1 MSSGI
6 LDYITWRGDLSLKQY
21 PLNEIDALIFSE
33 LSYIKMNGIVSES
46 FSRKGIT
53 LEQAAHD
60 FFYAPDILERSD
72 TGLFINNS
80 LIELLRVMGNA
91 PRYKNMQ
98 LCGFVESLDTAHEKQ
113 FAAITILPGDGTI
126 FVAFRGTDDTI
137 VGWKEDFNMAFI
149 TPVPSQ
155 KDALEYLTAAASKL
169 PGKIRVGGHSKGG
182 NLAVYAATFCQ
193 PKIQHRILNIYNHDG
208 PGFQTNITDT
218 PEFNAIRDK
227 IQTYVPQ
234 TSIIGML
241 LAHHNTYTIIKSEES
256 GIMQHDPF
264 SWQLDGPHFII
275 QDKLTDQSILID
287 KTIRTW
293 LEKLDNK
300 QREDFVDALYR
311 VLTSSDAATLREL
324 SEKWTRNP
332 AMALRAFLS
341 LDENTRHIMWE
352 SLQLLFKSAAEHIP
366 PLTEIL
372 FNKSRKKV
380 NIEQKKN
387 ISKTAQKQLPGI
399 KPQ

>member
-6 LDYITWRGDLSLKQY
+6 LDYITWRGDLSLKQH

-33 LSYIKMNGIVSES
+33 LSYIKMNGIVSGS

-72 TGLFINNS
+72 TGLFINSS

-98 LCGFVESLDTAHEKQ
+98 LCGFAESLDTTHEKQ
-113 FAAITILPGDGTI
+113 FSAITILPGDETI
-126 FVAFRGTDDTI
+126 FIAFRGTDDTI

-155 KDALEYLTAAASKL
+155 KDALEYLTTAASKL
-169 PGKIRVGGHSKGG
+169 HGKIRVGGHSKGG

-193 PKIQHRILNIYNHDG
+193 PKIQRRILNIYNHDG

-218 PEFNAIRDK
+218 PEFNAIRNK

-241 LAHHNTYTIIKSEES
+241 LAHHNTYTIIKSEET

-264 SWQLDGPHFII
+264 SWQLNGPHFII

-332 AMALRAFLS
+332 AMALRALLS

-352 SLQLLFKSAAEHIP
+352 SLQLLFKSATEHIP

-387 ISKTAQKQLPGI
+387 ISKTAPKQLPDT
-399 KPQ
+399 KP

>member
-1 MSSGI
+1 
-6 LDYITWRGDLSLKQY
+6 
-21 PLNEIDALIFSE
+21 
-33 LSYIKMNGIVSES
+33 
-46 FSRKGIT
+46 
-53 LEQAAHD
+53 
-60 FFYAPDILERSD
+60 
-72 TGLFINNS
+72 
-80 LIELLRVMGNA
+80 
-91 PRYKNMQ
+91 
-98 LCGFVESLDTAHEKQ
+98 
-113 FAAITILPGDGTI
+113 
-126 FVAFRGTDDTI
+126 
-137 VGWKEDFNMAFI
+137 MAFI

-332 AMALRAFLS
+332 AMALRALLS